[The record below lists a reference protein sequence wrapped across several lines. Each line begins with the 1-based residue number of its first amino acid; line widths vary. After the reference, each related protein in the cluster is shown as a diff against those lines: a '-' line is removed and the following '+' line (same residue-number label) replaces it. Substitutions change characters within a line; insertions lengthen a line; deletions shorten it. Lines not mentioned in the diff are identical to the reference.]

1 VTINNTVKKLFYTIL
16 SLTIFFS
23 LWEFGYRSLGDLVL
37 PPVLDTFKSYILM
50 IQNPEVIEQ
59 MAITLKRIFLGLGA
73 SILLASILGVIAGFV
88 KPISYMVQPIITIM
102 LGMPSIAWIVLAMIW
117 FGMGDPTVIFVVFIA
132 TFPIIFLGSF
142 QGMQTVDKDLKVMAD
157 SFNLSL
163 KTRLLNIYF
172 PHIFSYIFPAWLT
185 SVGLSWKIVM
195 MAELISSDD
204 GMGSLLA
211 IARSHIDTTSV
222 MALLMLMVSLLIL
235 FERLLLEPMKQR
247 FESWRK

>member
-1 VTINNTVKKLFYTIL
+1 MKKLLYSLL
-16 SLTIFFS
+16 SLTLFFI
-23 LWEFGYRSLGDLVL
+23 LWEIGYRAFGDLVL
-37 PPVLDTFKSYILM
+37 PPVFDTFSVFFTLL
-50 IQNPEVIEQ
+50 QEPEVLEN

-73 SILLASILGVIAGFV
+73 SILAASLLGVMAGLI
-88 KPISYMVQPIITIM
+88 KPVAYMISPIVRSM

-117 FGMGDPTVIFVVFIA
+117 FGMGDPTVIFVVFVA
-132 TFPIIFLGSF
+132 TFPIVFLGSF
-142 QGMQTVDKDLKVMAD
+142 AGMQSIDKDLLTMAD
-157 SFNLSL
+157 SFDLSL

-172 PHIFSYIFPAWLT
+172 PHIFSFIFPAWLT
-185 SVGLSWKIVM
+185 AIGLSWKIVI

-235 FERLLLEPMKQR
+235 FERLVLEQMKQR
-247 FESWRK
+247 LESWRK

>member
-1 VTINNTVKKLFYTIL
+1 M
-16 SLTIFFS
+16 
-23 LWEFGYRSLGDLVL
+23 G
-37 PPVLDTFKSYILM
+37 
-50 IQNPEVIEQ
+50 
-59 MAITLKRIFLGLGA
+59 ITLKRILLGLTG
-73 SILLASILGVIAGFV
+73 SIVLASIFGIVAGMN
-88 KPISYMVQPIITIM
+88 KPISYMLKPIISIM

-142 QGMQTVDKDLKVMAD
+142 QGMQTIDKDLETMAKV
-157 SFNLSL
+157 FKLSL
-163 KTRLLNIYF
+163 KTKLLNIYI
-172 PHIFSYIFPAWLT
+172 PHIFSYIFPSWLT
-185 SVGLSWKIVM
+185 AIGLSWKIVI

-222 MALLMLMVSLLIL
+222 MAILMLMVSILIL
-235 FERLLLEPMKQR
+235 IERVLLEPLRQR

>member
-1 VTINNTVKKLFYTIL
+1 MTRFLYTIL
-16 SLTIFFS
+16 SLAIFFL
-23 LWEFGYRSLGDLVL
+23 LWEFGYQTLGDLVL
-37 PPVLDTFKSYILM
+37 PPVLDTFKEYISM
-50 IQNPEVIEQ
+50 IQNPEVLEQ
-59 MAITLKRIFLGLGA
+59 MLITLKRIFIGLGA
-73 SILLASILGVIAGFV
+73 SILLASILGVVAGFI
-88 KPISYMVQPIITIM
+88 KPMSYMLQPIVTIM

-142 QGMQTVDKDLKVMAD
+142 QGMQTIDKDLEQMAD
-157 SFNLSL
+157 SFQLSL
-163 KTRLLNIYF
+163 KVRLLNIYF

-185 SVGLSWKIVM
+185 AIGLSWKIVM

-204 GMGSLLA
+204 GIGSLLA

-222 MALLMLMVSLLIL
+222 MATLMLMVSLLIL
-235 FERLLLEPMKQR
+235 VERLLLEPMKQK

>member
-1 VTINNTVKKLFYTIL
+1 MKKLFYSLL
-16 SLTIFFS
+16 SLSIFFI
-23 LWEFGYRSLGDLVL
+23 LWEIGYRTLGDLVL
-37 PPVLDTFKSYILM
+37 PPVWDTFIVYFEL
-50 IQNPEVIEQ
+50 IQNPEVLEQ
-59 MAITLKRIFLGLGA
+59 MSITLKRIFIGLGS
-73 SILLASILGVIAGFV
+73 SIILASILGVVAGLIKPFAYMI
-88 KPISYMVQPIITIM
+88 KPIVTIM

-142 QGMQTVDKDLKVMAD
+142 QGMQTVDNDLLQMAN

-163 KTRLLNIYF
+163 KTKLLNIYI
-172 PHIFSYIFPAWLT
+172 PHIFSYIFPSWLT
-185 SVGLSWKIVM
+185 AIGLSWKIVM

-211 IARSHIDTTSV
+211 MARSHIDTTSV
-222 MALLMLMVSLLIL
+222 MAILMLMVSLLIVV
-235 FERLLLEPMKQR
+235 ERVLLEPLKIR

>member
-1 VTINNTVKKLFYTIL
+1 MKRFLYSIL
-16 SLTIFFS
+16 SLTIFFI
-23 LWEFGYRSLGDLVL
+23 LWEIGYNSLGDLVL
-37 PPVLDTFKSYILM
+37 PPVFDTFVAYINLL
-50 IQNPEVIEQ
+50 QNPEVYEHIG
-59 MAITLKRIFLGLGA
+59 ITMKRIFIGLGA
-73 SILLASILGVIAGFV
+73 SIVLASIFGIIAGFV
-88 KPISYMVQPIITIM
+88 KPFAYMIQPIITIM

-117 FGMGDPTVIFVVFIA
+117 FGLGDPTVIFVVFIA

-142 QGMQTVDKDLKVMAD
+142 QGMQTIDKDLEVMAN
-157 SFNLSL
+157 SFQLSL
-163 KTRLLNIYF
+163 KIRLLSIYF

-185 SVGLSWKIVM
+185 SIGLSWKIVM

-222 MALLMLMVSLLIL
+222 MAILMLMVSLLIVV
-235 FERLLLEPMKQR
+235 ERLLLEPMKLK